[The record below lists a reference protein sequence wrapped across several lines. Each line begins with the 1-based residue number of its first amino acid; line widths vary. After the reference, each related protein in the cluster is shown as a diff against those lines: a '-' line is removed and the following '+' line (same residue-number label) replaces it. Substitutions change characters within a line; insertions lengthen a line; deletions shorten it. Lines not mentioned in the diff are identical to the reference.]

1 MGFTAISSTF
11 PLTYQLFWIIIDLS
25 TISVSEKGGILW
37 NSLSAPIK
45 RYAASR
51 MEQPELTQS
60 ELQLLRH
67 VGFHGEVS
75 QRHLADEMGVDK
87 AMISRILQ
95 KLEAKGYLVRT
106 EDENDARSK
115 NVRAL
120 PPALEIH
127 SQGKGLS
134 EQFFDQVTGDFSTE
148 ERELLDQLLGRM
160 LEKGKAL
167 AAAPA
172 PEKEVRP

>member
-1 MGFTAISSTF
+1 
-11 PLTYQLFWIIIDLS
+11 
-25 TISVSEKGGILW
+25 
-37 NSLSAPIK
+37 
-45 RYAASR
+45 
-51 MEQPELTQS
+51 
-60 ELQLLRH
+60 
-67 VGFHGEVS
+67 
-75 QRHLADEMGVDK
+75 MGVDK

-134 EQFFDQVTGDFSTE
+134 EQFFDQVTGDFSAG

-160 LEKGKAL
+160 LEKGKEL

>member
-1 MGFTAISSTF
+1 ME
-11 PLTYQLFWIIIDLS
+11 Q
-25 TISVSEKGGILW
+25 SVSTYKKIRRLYRQ
-37 NSLSAPIK
+37 SQK
-45 RYAASR
+45 YAASR

-106 EDENDARSK
+106 EDKNDARSK

-127 SQGKGLS
+127 AQGKGLS

-160 LEKGKAL
+160 LEKGKEL

>member
-1 MGFTAISSTF
+1 MNN
-11 PLTYQLFWIIIDLS
+11 LLIIPHGTVRAEIRIFRRASPCGTRFRPEKSRRARGRRRLREAVSGYSGALS
-25 TISVSEKGGILW
+25 EGG
-37 NSLSAPIK
+37 PV
-45 RYAASR
+45 
-51 MEQPELTQS
+51 
-60 ELQLLRH
+60 H
-67 VGFHGEVS
+67 
-75 QRHLADEMGVDK
+75 
-87 AMISRILQ
+87 
-95 KLEAKGYLVRT
+95 

>member
-1 MGFTAISSTF
+1 MTDLKLYESKYRFMDLIWEAEPVRSTE
-11 PLTYQLFWIIIDLS
+11 LAKMARERLEWKKS
-25 TISVSEKGGILW
+25 TCYTVLK
-37 NSLSAPIK
+37 
-45 RYAASR
+45 
-51 MEQPELTQS
+51 
-60 ELQLLRH
+60 
-67 VGFHGEVS
+67 
-75 QRHLADEMGVDK
+75 
-87 AMISRILQ
+87 

>member
-1 MGFTAISSTF
+1 ME
-11 PLTYQLFWIIIDLS
+11 Q
-25 TISVSEKGGILW
+25 SVSTYKKIRRLYRQ
-37 NSLSAPIK
+37 SQK
-45 RYAASR
+45 YAASR

-87 AMISRILQ
+87 AMI
-95 KLEAKGYLVRT
+95 RT